1 VKRGEMM
8 NEYKI
13 VDNYVLFKELHSDT
27 LGKNYRAGEIS
38 GNKPKNHKFVTDVHP
53 FFFTDKNAWDRINI
67 LLEGIKKSNIPHLYS
82 PEKITKI
89 DEKILLIFPYIKART
104 FEQLLEDSEEKNNP
118 INFDLA
124 FSIALSVAELIDV
137 GSSIVV
143 SGKKSY
149 HGFLTPDN
157 ILVDYDGNIFLKNY
171 GICPYIDQNS
181 EIFSEIEKKYG
192 AWLTPEF
199 LRKEKIVSQSD
210 IYHLG
215 YILFRMLTGK
225 YFSYT
230 EGEDFNSKFENL
242 SFTVH
247 IPSTETDFLTNIINF
262 FKKTLNPDPMK
273 RFNSV
278 RDFKDYITN
287 YFHIEELSSITFNL
301 AYFMNSLYSET
312 MEKDGKVMSEELA
325 YVIPEEKEEVVEA
338 IPDRKV
344 EKKEDSEIVES
355 ILNGLDEKKKAKT
368 KPLIPIIIISSLV
381 IIIGIIAFLFIGQQK
396 KAEEERLQALQEQR
410 KQQLRLAQLEK
421 DFQDKLKTLQEK
433 ATTTEAEQLAK
444 EEEIANLK
452 AWKDEQEKI
461 ARQRKLKA
469 EEARKKEKEKERLKK
484 EAEEKRKKEEEE
496 RRLKEEAE
504 RKKKEE
510 LERKKR
516 EEALKKPDKGDL
528 LPIKSVTK
536 KPEKIKGKDPKF
548 SSAIRRK
555 YKGKS
560 MKVRASLLID
570 ETGKVAKVRILGD
583 VPADIKAAIVLSIAD
598 WKYTPASKNNV
609 QVKVWHQVPLKI
621 SFE

>member
-1 VKRGEMM
+1 M
-8 NEYKI
+8 NEYKT
-13 VDNYVLFKELHSDT
+13 VDNYLLFKELHSDT
-27 LGKNYRAGEIS
+27 LGKNFRVGEIS
-38 GNKPKNHKFVTDVHP
+38 GNKPVDHKLLTDIHP
-53 FFFTDKNAWDRINI
+53 FFFKDKTAWDRIKI

-82 PEKITKI
+82 PEKISKLE
-89 DEKILLIFPYIKART
+89 DKILLVFPYIKVKT

-181 EIFSEIEKKYG
+181 EIFTEIEKKYG

-278 RDFKDYITN
+278 REFKDYISN

-301 AYFMNSLYSET
+301 AYFMNSLYSEV
-312 MEKDGKVMSEELA
+312 MEKDGKIMSEELT
-325 YVIPEEKEEVVEA
+325 YTIPEEKEEVIEE
-338 IPDRKV
+338 IPAREVVKEV

-355 ILNGLDEKKKAKT
+355 ILNGLDEKKRART

-396 KAEEERLQALQEQR
+396 KAEEERLQALQEQK

-421 DFQDKLKTLQEK
+421 NFQDKLKNLQEK
-433 ATTTEAEQLAK
+433 TATTEAEQLAK
-444 EEEIANLK
+444 EEEIAKLK

-461 ARQRKLKA
+461 ARQKKLKA
-469 EEARKKEKEKERLKK
+469 EEERKKKEEEERLKK
-484 EAEEKRKKEEEE
+484 EAEEKKKKEEEE
-496 RRLKEEAE
+496 RLKKEAE
-504 RKKKEE
+504 EKKKKEE
-510 LERKKR
+510 LERKKK
-516 EEALKKPDKGDL
+516 EEALKKPNKGDL
-528 LPIKSVTK
+528 LPINSVTK

-548 SSAIRRK
+548 SSTIRRK
-555 YKGKS
+555 YKGRK
-560 MKVRASLLID
+560 MTVRATLLIE

-598 WKYTPASKNNV
+598 WEYTPASKNNV
-609 QVKVWHQVPLKI
+609 KVKVWHQVPIKI